1 MTNASCACPLK
12 SSRIR
17 PTFIV
22 PYVEGVEMKRLFSR
36 VGLVTGTMLV
46 QALPVLANAPEGG
59 GPPDYS
65 GITGL
70 YYVIIAGILAY
81 GVYDTFFKK
90 S

>member
-1 MTNASCACPLK
+1 MNKLIAGVLGGIGALQATNA
-12 SSRIR
+12 
-17 PTFIV
+17 
-22 PYVEGVEMKRLFSR
+22 
-36 VGLVTGTMLV
+36 
-46 QALPVLANAPEGG
+46 LANVSE

-70 YYVIIAGILAY
+70 YYTLIALILAF